1 MSSQDNIVDITG
13 INVSSIK
20 IKDINADE
28 ETILLKDG
36 IVREFLSFFPVW
48 NKDKYPQLLEIMSSF
63 TANNE
68 FVVQFMKESW
78 RDFLNNCKDCEEKFK
93 LLEIVDNIK
102 E

>member
-1 MSSQDNIVDITG
+1 
-13 INVSSIK
+13 
-20 IKDINADE
+20 
-28 ETILLKDG
+28 
-36 IVREFLSFFPVW
+36 
-48 NKDKYPQLLEIMSSF
+48 MSSF